1 MKKLITGLLAGLL
14 LVGCGT
20 ATSTQA
26 PEVTQ
31 ENVEEVVQQID
42 DQTQDLLAQAQAQA
56 EAFDIKILSPNG
68 APALAVLPAAVGGKV
83 DFVDGADA
91 LQAAFVN
98 PDGDYDLIV
107 APSNLGLK
115 LASAGKTA
123 YKMLGVVTW
132 GNLYIVAKAGTDKD
146 PSTWENVAAFGEQ
159 SVTGIVFNTVYGD
172 KIDSSKITWYNSTA
186 EASAAL
192 IEGKA
197 DVAMLAEPNAT
208 ATIAKAKE
216 NGLELEIIDDVQS
229 AYGEGGFPQA
239 ALFVK
244 EDSYANKKETID
256 AVFTMMNAFSSL
268 ETPLT
273 ADQLQGMIDA
283 AGGAEAMGVPAA
295 QMIEKV
301 WPRLNINVVKASEHK
316 ADLEKLAGLFGIED
330 ISAALAE

>member
-132 GNLYIVAKAGTDKD
+132 GNLYIVAKTGTDKD
-146 PSTWENVAAFGEQ
+146 PSTWEKVAAFGEQ
-159 SVTGIVFNTVYGD
+159 SVTGIVFNTVYGN

-192 IEGKA
+192 IAGDA

-229 AYGEGGFPQA
+229 GYG
-239 ALFVK
+239 
-244 EDSYANKKETID
+244 
-256 AVFTMMNAFSSL
+256 
-268 ETPLT
+268 
-273 ADQLQGMIDA
+273 
-283 AGGAEAMGVPAA
+283 
-295 QMIEKV
+295 
-301 WPRLNINVVKASEHK
+301 
-316 ADLEKLAGLFGIED
+316 
-330 ISAALAE
+330 

>member
-316 ADLEKLAGLFGIED
+316 ADLEKFAGLFGIED

>member
-146 PSTWENVAAFGEQ
+146 PSTWENVATFGEQ

-192 IEGKA
+192 IAGEA

-316 ADLEKLAGLFGIED
+316 ADLEKFAGLFGIED

>member
-268 ETPLT
+268 ETPLS

-316 ADLEKLAGLFGIED
+316 ADLEKFAGLFGIED

>member
-192 IEGKA
+192 IAGEA

-316 ADLEKLAGLFGIED
+316 ADLEKFAGLFGIED

>member
-14 LVGCGT
+14 LAGCGT
-20 ATSTQA
+20 ATSEQL

-31 ENVEEVVQQID
+31 ENVEEVVSQID
-42 DQTQDLLAQAQAQA
+42 STTEDLLAQAQEQA
-56 EAFDIKILSPNG
+56 AAFDLKILSPSG
-68 APALAVLPAAVGGKV
+68 APALAVLPTALGGSV

-115 LASAGKTA
+115 LASAGKSA

-172 KIDSSKITWYNSTA
+172 KVDSSKVTWYNSTA

-192 IEGKA
+192 LAGEA

-208 ATIAKAKE
+208 ASIAKAKE

-244 EDSYANKKETID
+244 EDSYANKKEVID
-256 AVFTMMNAFSSL
+256 AAYLLMNAFSSL
-268 ETPLT
+268 KEPLT
-273 ADQLQGMIDA
+273 AEQLQGMIDQ
-283 AGGAEAMGVPAA
+283 AGGNEALGLPKAEVIAN
-295 QMIEKV
+295 V
-301 WPRLNINVVKASEHK
+301 WPRLNINVVKA
-316 ADLEKLAGLFGIED
+316 ADVKDQLTKYAGLFGIED
-330 ISAALAE
+330 ISSAIVE

>member
-273 ADQLQGMIDA
+273 ADQLRGMIDA

-316 ADLEKLAGLFGIED
+316 ADLEKFAGLFGIED